1 MPDISAILKP
11 LRDADWLDRE
21 PARVYRLMLAL
32 LLTAAWVGWIA
43 LSRSGLDPVGKP
55 LGTDFLSFWTASEL
69 ALGGHPA
76 APYVV
81 AIHSAAQIALLDR
94 KSTRLNSSP

>member
-43 LSRSGLDPVGKP
+43 LSRSGLVPVGSP
-55 LGTDFLSFWTASEL
+55 LGTDFLSFWKIGRASSRER
-69 ALGGHPA
+69 GGQ
-76 APYVV
+76 YVWV
-81 AIHSAAQIALLDR
+81 SVGVVSLKKK
-94 KSTRLNSSP
+94 KSNVTTNVTNTQ